1 MQASSSSRCRLLAAA
16 LALAAL
22 PPAALALQRGQLDSG
37 AAYASGGIG
46 QEEIKVL
53 HAERNRYSLWV
64 ATLAKG
70 TGAYLS
76 DAKLQVSSL
85 DGKGPTFDQ
94 VMDGPWFFAALP
106 PGRYKIVATWV
117 PEGMA
122 VAAGQT
128 LEQQVT
134 IRPGDHRQVVFRF
147 AVAVDVAPDH
157 DPLFGG
163 NPFSGKDGEKK

>member
-1 MQASSSSRCRLLAAA
+1 MQVPSLPRRLLATA

-22 PPAALALQRGQLDSG
+22 PPAALALQRGQLDNG

-46 QEEIKVL
+46 QEEIKTL
-53 HAERNRYSLWV
+53 HAERGRYSLWV

-76 DAKLQVSSL
+76 DARLHVSSL
-85 DGKGPTFDQ
+85 DGKGLEFDQ

-106 PGRYKIVATWV
+106 PGRYKVVASWV

-122 VAAGQT
+122 AAAGQT
-128 LEQQVT
+128 LQQQVT

-147 AVAVDVAPDH
+147 AVAADVAPDH

-163 NPFSGKDGEKK
+163 NPFGGPEGGKK